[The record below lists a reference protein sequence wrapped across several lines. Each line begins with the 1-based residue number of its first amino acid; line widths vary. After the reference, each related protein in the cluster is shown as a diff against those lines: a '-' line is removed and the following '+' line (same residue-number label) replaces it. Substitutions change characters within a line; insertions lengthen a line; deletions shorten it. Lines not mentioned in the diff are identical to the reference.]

1 MDLDLDS
8 DDEITEVSTA
18 LTDYEDLGLDERID
32 DGKLGAEYG
41 PGNGDLKDLIS
52 SKMNEVYGD
61 ISEYNTCESSAN
73 ESSLAETSVLEKS
86 KETGGYSEERLDA
99 VETVSDASEA
109 MRKETNVC
117 DVEKVIE
124 NSETD
129 KEESGK
135 TTDANELS
143 DKLNELVK
151 GEKLENVE
159 GEKEIKSD
167 EVPENWESLELEKDE
182 VYMSPEVQFESPLKS
197 DKKGVNVPDN
207 PFNEGLSAR
216 SDITSAD
223 VAKRETD
230 TVVLPQTDLVVKPS
244 VQNANESTVQPET
257 LTSEPVTAS
266 LPTSLATTMSVTS
279 SVLGASSMN
288 NTLSSAMSM
297 LQPVGAN
304 VMVPPPPMLMNSVNP
319 MLYQMVVA
327 QLIKAYPSLAAN
339 PDMLSNVALQQASL
353 LQHYIATGQ
362 ISAANINDAFP
373 QGAGDGAGMLG
384 NLEQAGLPP
393 GVGMMSGAG
402 VGQGAQMPA
411 MTNAGLPAGV
421 GTESIPVG
429 QGAQRLAMT
438 NAGLPAGVGTE
449 SIPVGQGA
457 QRPAMTNAGLPPGV
471 GKDSGAGMGPG
482 TQMPAMGNVVVDSS
496 NSGASKTKDNTAKD
510 IISMRG
516 AINQTNTSVD
526 TSKELA
532 ATVNSDSSLKP
543 DTNTV
548 PKPMPYRPP
557 GLRALVSS
565 PSETMF
571 QSTVSNK
578 TTNSFSTMSQNPFN
592 AVKNQ
597 PIKPTASVTSTSS
610 VRPNPPNPNA
620 NNSASE
626 LTSNSSAR
634 TTPPNPNANNS
645 ATGFGDL
652 SKPLRRPFQQYFPV
666 SKASSIS
673 QSNDV
678 VHNSSGKLSKK
689 MDDYLSSN
697 NNSQPR
703 NVGNRSSD
711 NISQTKNV
719 VNRSSDNISQPRTV
733 VNKSSDNI
741 SQAKDVVYDTISNR
755 ASSSGLDD
763 FEEPVRPPSRSERKP
778 LPVSFSS
785 VPEIKPVVSSHS
797 LSVQG
802 HKPGNTVTNQHLSE
816 SKPPLPLQ
824 TTGPKSKH
832 ADFLPQYAKRHT
844 PELREKM
851 EDVPSRDFLPSFV
864 KSISSEGNNLTE
876 NQQSFQDQMPPRFR
890 RASAPQHQSSTEE
903 ENWDDEIDPYAE
915 TRMMKINPKRELHMR
930 SLSSRKPSSNE
941 SKLDGYSEE
950 QIRWVFDDTVKVL
963 NFRTPKILL

>member
-18 LTDYEDLGLDERID
+18 LTDYEDLGLDEGID

-129 KEESGK
+129 DKEELGK
-135 TTDANELS
+135 MTDANELS

-244 VQNANESTVQPET
+244 VQNANESTGQPET
-257 LTSEPVTAS
+257 VTSEPVTAS

-304 VMVPPPPMLMNSVNP
+304 VMVPPPSMLMNSVNP

-384 NLEQAGLPP
+384 KLEQAGLPP

-402 VGQGAQMPA
+402 VGQGAQM
-411 MTNAGLPAGV
+411 
-421 GTESIPVG
+421 
-429 QGAQRLAMT
+429 
-438 NAGLPAGVGTE
+438 
-449 SIPVGQGA
+449 
-457 QRPAMTNAGLPPGV
+457 PAMTNAGLPPGV

-526 TSKELA
+526 TSKELG

-597 PIKPTASVTSTSS
+597 AIKPTASVTSTSS
-610 VRPNPPNPNA
+610 ARPNPPNPNA

-626 LTSNSSAR
+626 LTSTSSAR
-634 TTPPNPNANNS
+634 TNPPNPNANNS

-689 MDDYLSSN
+689 MDDYLTSN
-697 NNSQPR
+697 NNSQPK

-741 SQAKDVVYDTISNR
+741 SQTKNVVNRSSDNISQPRTVVNKSYDNISQAKDVVYDTISNR

-763 FEEPVRPPSRSERKP
+763 FDEPVRPPSRSERKP

-802 HKPGNTVTNQHLSE
+802 QKPANTVTNQHFSE

-824 TTGPKSKH
+824 TTVPKSKH
-832 ADFLPQYAKRHT
+832 ADFLPQYAKRHA
-844 PELREKM
+844 PELREKV
-851 EDVPSRDFLPSFV
+851 EEAPSRDFLPSFV

-915 TRMMKINPKRELHMR
+915 TKMMKVNPKRELHMR
-930 SLSSRKPSSNE
+930 SLSSRKPASNE
-941 SKLDGYSEE
+941 GKLDHTQWMAKENANNNQRLWIINS
-950 QIRWVFDDTVKVL
+950 
-963 NFRTPKILL
+963 